1 MAHLRP
7 SPAPVNPSS
16 PSRGTW
22 WNLRQNATLKKV
34 LRFDYIKVTWHL
46 NLVHERERMVT
57 WGSLHQSKAFDHDI
71 YFRLIM
77 KSIIVSFNLIS
88 IAANIK
94 RIQFEK
100 NASKMRHKKIE
111 KLTTKKNSTTR
122 ISGGEL
128 RRKHRGSGWSRSRE
142 PQDAPTSSRA
152 KCHAHV
158 HAFRPATH
166 ALSLTII
173 FTWNFFPS
181 FCFFFIFSS

>member
-34 LRFDYIKVTWHL
+34 LRLDYVKVTWQL
-46 NLVHERERMVT
+46 NHVHERERMVT

-100 NASKMRHKKIE
+100 KCFENASQKNWKTNKKKIQRLE
-111 KLTTKKNSTTR
+111 YPVESCAESIEEVGGAVHESLKMLRPVAGRNVTR
-122 ISGGEL
+122 TFTPSG
-128 RRKHRGSGWSRSRE
+128 RRRTRFRWRSFSLE
-142 PQDAPTSSRA
+142 IF
-152 KCHAHV
+152 
-158 HAFRPATH
+158 FR
-166 ALSLTII
+166 L
-173 FTWNFFPS
+173 
-181 FCFFFIFSS
+181 FIFFHF